1 MTLIL
6 LAISLTITACVI
18 AYNLAIYALPVM
30 SAITAAQYAWG
41 AGAGVLMS
49 GFAAL
54 GAALLSIVLVIAVL
68 GFAKNPVLRLIALA
82 LFAVP
87 AVIAGYA
94 LVYGVT
100 KNAIDS
106 TLALNLLGGVGG
118 LVEAA
123 IRERNVGE
131 LDDAIA
137 VAGGLAV
144 ADQEDGHGAQP

>member
-18 AYNLAIYALPVM
+18 AFNLAIYALPVM
-30 SAITAAQYAWG
+30 AAITAAQYAWS

-49 GFAAL
+49 GLSAA
-54 GAALLSIVLVIAVL
+54 GAALLSVALVIAVL

-82 LFAVP
+82 LFALP

-94 LVYGVT
+94 LVYGIT

-106 TLALNLLGGVGG
+106 ALVLNLLGG
-118 LVEAA
+118 
-123 IRERNVGE
+123 I
-131 LDDAIA
+131 
-137 VAGGLAV
+137 GGLAIGV
-144 ADQEDGHGAQP
+144 SAVVNLNALGESVFFR

>member
-1 MTLIL
+1 M
-6 LAISLTITACVI
+6 I

-118 LVEAA
+118 LVIGVSAMINLNA
-123 IRERNVGE
+123 LGE
-131 LDDAIA
+131 S
-137 VAGGLAV
+137 VFSR
-144 ADQEDGHGAQP
+144 

>member
-6 LAISLTITACVI
+6 LAISLTLTACLI
-18 AYNLAIYALPVM
+18 AYRLSIYALPVM
-30 SAITAAQYAWG
+30 AAITAAQYASG

-54 GAALLSIVLVIAVL
+54 SAAFLSIALVIAVL
-68 GFAKNPVLRLIALA
+68 GFARNPVLRLVALA

-118 LVEAA
+118 LVIGVAA
-123 IRERNVGE
+123 IANLNALGE
-131 LDDAIA
+131 SMFSR
-137 VAGGLAV
+137 
-144 ADQEDGHGAQP
+144 

>member
-6 LAISLTITACVI
+6 LAISLTLTACVI
-18 AYNLAIYALPVM
+18 AWNLAIYALPVM
-30 SAITAAQYAWG
+30 SAIAAAQYAWG

-68 GFAKNPVLRLIALA
+68 GFARNPVLRLVALA

-94 LVYGVT
+94 LVYGIT
-100 KNAIDS
+100 KNTIDS
-106 TLALNLLGGVGG
+106 AVLLNLLGGIAG
-118 LVEAA
+118 LVIGVSA
-123 IRERNVGE
+123 IINLNAVG
-131 LDDAIA
+131 
-137 VAGGLAV
+137 VSV
-144 ADQEDGHGAQP
+144 FSR

>member
-6 LAISLTITACVI
+6 LAISLTIAACVI
-18 AYNLAIYALPVM
+18 AWNLAIYALPVM

-49 GFAAL
+49 GFAAI
-54 GAALLSIVLVIAVL
+54 GAALLSVALVIVVL

-94 LVYGVT
+94 LVYGIT
-100 KNAIDS
+100 KNAIGS
-106 TLALNLLGGVGG
+106 TVLLNLLGGMGG
-118 LVEAA
+118 LVIGISA
-123 IRERNVGE
+123 IVNLNALGE
-131 LDDAIA
+131 S
-137 VAGGLAV
+137 VFSR
-144 ADQEDGHGAQP
+144 

>member
-18 AYNLAIYALPVM
+18 AWNLAIYALPVM
-30 SAITAAQYAWG
+30 SATIAAAQYAWG

-68 GFAKNPVLRLIALA
+68 GFARNPVLRLVALA

-94 LVYGVT
+94 LVYGIT
-100 KNAIDS
+100 KNTIDS
-106 TLALNLLGGVGG
+106 AVLLNLLGGIAG
-118 LVEAA
+118 LVIGVSA
-123 IRERNVGE
+123 IINLNALGE
-131 LDDAIA
+131 S
-137 VAGGLAV
+137 VFTR
-144 ADQEDGHGAQP
+144 